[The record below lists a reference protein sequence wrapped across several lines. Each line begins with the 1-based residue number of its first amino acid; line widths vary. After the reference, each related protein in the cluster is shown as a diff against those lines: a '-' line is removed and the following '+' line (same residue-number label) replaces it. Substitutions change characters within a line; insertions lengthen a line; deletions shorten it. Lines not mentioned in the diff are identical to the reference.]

1 MTNEAYNK
9 ATADADEAR
18 LGKAVDSL
26 LSWVF
31 VTLDPAGT
39 VTSWSTGAERLLG
52 YGREQAVGKDWSFI
66 FPPEDR
72 EAGTATEMLA
82 QAERQGSI
90 FTTRCVRRADGTV
103 GAVRA
108 TISVILA
115 DSRCVGYAVLASEL
129 PIVPG
134 DDDTRRMRD
143 MLITRVE
150 DMSHRLSESKA
161 LLAGAIA
168 ERTSADAARLRLLRR
183 LIVAQEVERR
193 RIARDLHDDLGQ
205 RLTLLRL
212 TLEAVG
218 PTVAPQPE
226 LSEAIDEA
234 LRLLRQIDQDLD
246 FLAWDIR
253 PPALDELGL
262 TKVLE
267 NYVDEWSK
275 HAGVHAVFHAGARE
289 TERLAPEVE
298 SSVYRIAQEALNN
311 VAKHAQAQSVNV
323 LLEQRG
329 EHIVL
334 IVEDDGAGFNE
345 REATQRMNG
354 LTGMKER
361 AAAVGGTL
369 ELEPTPDGGTTVH
382 AHIPISTSPHKGS
395 PEELA
400 RGATSL
406 DRAKTA
412 PPPPAGDTG
421 AAVVNSIRARLQEL
435 QDAVVSRDE
444 FIATVAHELRNPV
457 APLMFQ
463 VRLAIEKSEQIASSG
478 APISID
484 WVQSQLRR
492 FEQRLHRLLETLDRL
507 LDVSRLSTG
516 RIDLQLE
523 RVNLAATAREVAHT
537 FESELA
543 VARCKLLFS
552 ERAEASGS
560 WDRMRLE
567 QICWNLLSNAIRFG
581 AGHPIEVSV
590 DADEDFA
597 TLQVRDHGVGIAAD
611 LHGRIF
617 ERFERGVE
625 RRSGGFGIGLWVV
638 KNICVAMGGSVTVES
653 ELGEG
658 ACFTVMLPRHRE
670 RESIGGTSERP

>member
-1 MTNEAYNK
+1 MCIMNDKPDHA
-9 ATADADEAR
+9 AADDGQS
-18 LGKAVDSL
+18 LGRALDSL
-26 LSWVF
+26 VGCAFL
-31 VTLDPAGT
+31 TLDSVGT
-39 VTSWSTGAERLLG
+39 VTSWSGGAEHLFG
-52 YGREQAVGKDWSFI
+52 HPREQAVGQHWSFI
-66 FPPEDR
+66 FSPEDH
-72 EAGTATEMLA
+72 TATANDILTQTE
-82 QAERQGSI
+82 QQVSI
-90 FTTRCVRRADGTV
+90 STTQCLRRADGSLDVFSLT
-103 GAVRA
+103 
-108 TISVILA
+108 TSVIRVA
-115 DSRCVGYAVLASEL
+115 SRCIGYAALASPL
-129 PIVPG
+129 PILPR
-134 DDDTRRMRD
+134 DDDAYRTRD
-143 MLITRVE
+143 MLLARLEATSR
-150 DMSHRLSESKA
+150 RLSESNA
-161 LLAGAIA
+161 LLASAVA
-168 ERTSADAARLRLLRR
+168 ERTIADAARLRLLRR
-183 LIVAQEVERR
+183 LVVAEEVERR

-205 RLTLLRL
+205 RLTSLRL
-212 TLEAVG
+212 TLEALRPMFMG
-218 PTVAPQPE
+218 RLD
-226 LSEAIDEA
+226 LSEALSKA
-234 LRLLRQIDQDLD
+234 LRLLQQIDQSLD

-275 HAGVHAVFHAGARE
+275 HADVRAVFHAGPRD
-289 TERLAPEVE
+289 TERLTPEVE

-311 VAKHAQAQSVNV
+311 VAKHAGAQSVNV

-329 EHIVL
+329 ADIVL
-334 IVEDDGAGFNE
+334 IVEDDGAGFSE

-382 AHIPISTSPHKGS
+382 AHIPISMSPRAGSQQEFVYGVHPQDQTRATSPPH
-395 PEELA
+395 
-400 RGATSL
+400 
-406 DRAKTA
+406 DV
-412 PPPPAGDTG
+412 DTR

-463 VRLAIEKSEQIASSG
+463 VRLAIDKSEQIAG
-478 APISID
+478 TGEPLPTE

-523 RVNLAATAREVAHT
+523 RVNLAATAREVAT
-537 FESELA
+537 SFESELA

-552 ERAEASGS
+552 EEAEASGL
-560 WDRMRLE
+560 WDRIRLE

-581 AGHPIEVSV
+581 AGRPIEISV
-590 DADEDFA
+590 NADEEFA
-597 TLQVRDHGVGIAAD
+597 TLQVRDHGVGIAAH
-611 LHGRIF
+611 LHNRIF

-638 KNICVAMGGSVTVES
+638 KNICAAMGGTVSVKS

-658 ACFTVMLPRHRE
+658 ACFTVMLPRHRD
-670 RESIGGTSERP
+670 RELIGETLERP

>member
-1 MTNEAYNK
+1 MYIMNDK
-9 ATADADEAR
+9 PDQATADDGQSLSRA
-18 LGKAVDSL
+18 LDSL
-26 LSWVF
+26 VDYAFL
-31 VTLDPAGT
+31 TLDAVGT
-39 VTSWSTGAERLLG
+39 ITSWNAGAEHLFG
-52 YGREQAVGKDWSFI
+52 HPRERAIGQHWSFI
-66 FPPEDR
+66 FSPEDQP
-72 EAGTATEMLA
+72 ATASDILK
-82 QAERQGSI
+82 QAESQGSI
-90 FTTRCVRRADGTV
+90 STRQCLRRADGSLDVFSLTS
-103 GAVRA
+103 
-108 TISVILA
+108 SVIRA
-115 DSRCVGYAVLASEL
+115 ASRCVGYAALASPL
-129 PIVPG
+129 PILP
-134 DDDTRRMRD
+134 DDDARRTRD
-143 MLITRVE
+143 MLLARIEATSR
-150 DMSHRLSESKA
+150 RLAESNER
-161 LLAGAIA
+161 LASAVT
-168 ERTSADAARLRLLRR
+168 ERTIADAARLRLLRR
-183 LIVAQEVERR
+183 LVVAEEVERR

-205 RLTLLRL
+205 RLTSLRL
-212 TLEAVG
+212 TLDALSPVFTG
-218 PTVAPQPE
+218 RSD
-226 LSEAIDEA
+226 LSEAFHEA
-234 LRLLRQIDQDLD
+234 LRLLHQIDQSLD

-267 NYVDEWSK
+267 NYVAEWSR
-275 HAGVHAVFHAGARE
+275 HADVRAVFHAGPRD
-289 TERLAPEVE
+289 TERFAPEVE

-311 VAKHAQAQSVNV
+311 VAKHAGAQSVNV

-329 EHIVL
+329 GDVVL
-334 IVEDDGAGFNE
+334 IIEDDGAGFSE
-345 REATQRMNG
+345 REATRRMNG

-382 AHIPISTSPHKGS
+382 AHIPISTSPRLGS
-395 PEELA
+395 QQELFYGIQPQDQTKA
-400 RGATSL
+400 SSPPH
-406 DRAKTA
+406 DVDA
-412 PPPPAGDTG
+412 P
-421 AAVVNSIRARLQEL
+421 AALVNSIRARLQEL

-463 VRLAIEKSEQIASSG
+463 VRLAIDKSEQIAATG
-478 APISID
+478 EPLPTD

-523 RVNLAATAREVAHT
+523 RVSLAATARELANS

-552 ERAEASGS
+552 EGAETTGL

-581 AGHPIEVSV
+581 AGRPIEVSV
-590 DADEDFA
+590 DSDEDFA
-597 TLQVRDHGVGIAAD
+597 TLQVRDHGVGIAAH
-611 LHGRIF
+611 LHNRIF

-638 KNICVAMGGSVTVES
+638 KNICVAMGGTVSVKS

-670 RESIGGTSERP
+670 RELIGETQERP